1 MTYDAVFFDLY
12 GTLVDILTDESD
24 PALWQKTAA
33 YFSARGAAWE
43 PSELRSAYDRETK
56 RQETLLFAAHPEIDL
71 APVFS
76 ELFRQRGVQ
85 PDAKAV
91 ADAAWFFRRTSTK
104 HIRLYSGAIEL
115 LDALRAKGKVI
126 LLSNAQRLFTVP
138 ELQMLGLM
146 DRFDAIYI
154 SSDCGCKKPDPA
166 FFRRALTDGKLNPKR
181 CIMIGNDPFTDAAGA
196 KGVGMDAYCIRSATS
211 PKEAPMDAYDQKRMS
226 LARVKR
232 VLLRRIKA

>member
-1 MTYDAVFFDLY
+1 MAYDAFFFDLY

-43 PSELRSAYDRETK
+43 PQELRSAYHRETG
-56 RQETLLFAAHPEIDL
+56 RQEALLCAAYPEIDL

-76 ELFRQRGVQ
+76 ELFRLRGVQ
-85 PDAKAV
+85 PDADTV

-104 HIRLYSGAIEL
+104 HIRLYSGAWDLI
-115 LDALRAKGKVI
+115 DALRARGRVI

-138 ELQMLGLM
+138 ELQLLGLM
-146 DRFDAIYI
+146 DRFDAIYL
-154 SSDCGCKKPDPA
+154 SSDYGCKKPDPA
-166 FFRRALTDGKLNPKR
+166 FFGRALSDENLNPKK

-196 KGVGMDAYCIRSATS
+196 RGVGMDAYCIRSATS
-211 PKEAPMDAYDQKRMS
+211 PKEAPIGAYDQPKMS

-232 VLLRRIKA
+232 LLLGKQS